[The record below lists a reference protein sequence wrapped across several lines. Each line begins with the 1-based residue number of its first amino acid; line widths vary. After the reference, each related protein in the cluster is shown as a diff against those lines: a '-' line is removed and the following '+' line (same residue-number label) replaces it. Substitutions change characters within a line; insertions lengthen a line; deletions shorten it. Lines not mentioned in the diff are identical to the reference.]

1 MLKAIVFVVAAAC
14 MLGLGQVTSAQDLST
29 RADRKITG
37 EYFRPYSASTY
48 HRGAITH
55 AEALDY
61 YGRRYSQIPA
71 ETAKEHAAE
80 IRRNLKA
87 AKKEYAKLEKE
98 AKGDKKVQA
107 HLKAIQEH
115 QAKAEA
121 MCDEL
126 DKAATDGKTIAS
138 CCLEISKELEAAEA
152 ENEKLKATLGVAKPA
167 AKSPSGK

>member
-1 MLKAIVFVVAAAC
+1 MLRTIVFVVAAANV
-14 MLGLGQVTSAQDLST
+14 LGLGQPASAQDLST

-48 HRGAITH
+48 NRGAISH
-55 AEALDY
+55 AETLDY

-80 IRRNLKA
+80 IRRNLNA
-87 AKKEYAKLEKE
+87 SKKEYAKLEKE
-98 AKGDKKVQA
+98 AKGNKKVQE
-107 HLKAIQEH
+107 HLKTIQTH

-126 DKAATDGKTIAS
+126 DQAATDGKTIAA
-138 CCLEISKELEAAEA
+138 CCQDISKELKAAEA
-152 ENEKLKATLGVAKPA
+152 ENEKLKQTLGVAKPGE
-167 AKSPSGK
+167 KSASGK

>member
-1 MLKAIVFVVAAAC
+1 MFRMMFFFGAAASV
-14 MLGLGQVTSAQDLST
+14 LSLGQIASAQDLST

-48 HRGAITH
+48 NQGAISH
-55 AEALDY
+55 AETLDY

-80 IRRNLKA
+80 IRRNLNA
-87 AKKEYAKLEKE
+87 SKKEYAKLEKE
-98 AKGDKKVQA
+98 AKGNKQVQA

-121 MCDEL
+121 MCDKLEE
-126 DKAATDGKTIAS
+126 AATDGKTIAA
-138 CCLEISKELEAAEA
+138 CCQDISKELKAAEA
-152 ENEKLKATLGVAKPA
+152 ENEKLKKTLGVDKP
-167 AKSPSGK
+167 GKEKK